1 MTTTPDNANAPRP
14 AVASASSAA
23 APKPTATAKPAVL
36 PKKAPNR
43 SWKGL
48 VAVVV
53 VVGVGV
59 WAWQTF
65 KPAPGPAG
73 LGSGNGR
80 MDATQIDVA
89 AQTSGRLIEVLVHEG
104 DSVQA
109 GQVLAR
115 MKVDTLEAQREQAVA
130 RIEQADSDIESARV
144 MVGLRERDRAGAAAR
159 TLVQVADLKMARQHM
174 VRSDNLAQD
183 GAAST
188 QQRDDDRDRVASLEA
203 AVAASLAQEAVAQ
216 QAVVAAKSSVLTSLA
231 ARKAAVAA
239 LAQVDAS
246 LDDSILIAMTSARVQ
261 SRLAEPGEVLGN
273 GGKVLNMID
282 LTDVFMTF
290 FVPEEVA
297 GRIALGAE
305 ARIALDAFPGEAVP
319 AQISF
324 VASTA
329 QFTPKT
335 VETASE
341 RQKLMFRV
349 KAKVDSK
356 WLQQNIKRVK
366 TGVPGVA
373 WVKLD
378 AQATW
383 PADLQVKV
391 AGAQKENAQ

>member
-14 AVASASSAA
+14 AGASAATPA
-23 APKPTATAKPAVL
+23 APKPTATAPAAAL

-43 SWKGL
+43 SWQGL

-53 VVGVGV
+53 VVGVGA

-89 AQTSGRLIEVLVHEG
+89 AQTAGRLIEVLVHEG
-104 DSVQA
+104 DSVQE

-188 QQRDDDRDRVASLEA
+188 QQRDDDRERVASLEA
-203 AVAASLAQEAVAQ
+203 SVAASLAQEAVAQ
-216 QAVVAAKSSVLTSLA
+216 QAVLAAKSSVLTSLA

-261 SRLAEPGEVLGN
+261 SRLAEPGEVLGS

-378 AQATW
+378 AQANW
-383 PADLQVKV
+383 PAELQVKV
-391 AGAQKENAQ
+391 AGASKENVQ